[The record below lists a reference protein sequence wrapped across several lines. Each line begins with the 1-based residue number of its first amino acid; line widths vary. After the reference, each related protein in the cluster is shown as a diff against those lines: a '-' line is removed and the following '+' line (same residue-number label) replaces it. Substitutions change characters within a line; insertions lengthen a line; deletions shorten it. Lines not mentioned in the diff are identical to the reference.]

1 MIKLGIG
8 KIRGLQQISTD
19 EGIMA
24 ICAIDHRGSLKKMIE
39 KGQSIEA
46 DYSDMVTVKMELCA
60 IAAHYS
66 SAVLLD
72 PHYGASQCVASSVLP
87 GNIGLLVSVEATGYE
102 SGPGGRITTLLED
115 WGVEKIKRM
124 GASAVKI
131 LVYFRP
137 DLGDIT
143 TTQLETVRHLAEQC
157 EAYDIPFL
165 VEPVS
170 YPVDGQESN
179 SPEFAAEKP
188 GLVIEN
194 ARQITALQIDVLKTE
209 FPANMNY
216 EKDEG
221 KLLEICHK
229 LNEASRVPWVL
240 LSAGVDYETFC
251 RQVAI
256 ACQAGASGFVG
267 GRAIWQEALQI
278 KDTKERVNFL
288 NTTVANRLQ
297 GLEEIAAK
305 YAVPWYRKFEMKE
318 SALALIDEDWYKN
331 Y

>member
-1 MIKLGIG
+1 MIKPGLG
-8 KIRGLQQISTD
+8 KIRGLQQISND

-39 KGQSIEA
+39 KGQSIEV
-46 DYSDMVTVKMELCA
+46 DYADMVAVKMELCA

-72 PHYGASQCVASSVLP
+72 PHYGAAQCVAASVLP
-87 GNIGLLVSVEATGYE
+87 GNVGLLVSVDATGYE

-131 LVYFRP
+131 LVYFRS
-137 DLGDIT
+137 DLDDIT
-143 TTQLETVRHLAEQC
+143 NTQLETVRHVAGQC
-157 EAYDIPFL
+157 RAHDIPFL

-170 YPVDGQESN
+170 YPVNGHDSG

-194 ARQITALQIDVLKTE
+194 ARQITALQVDVLKSE

-221 KLLEICHK
+221 K
-229 LNEASRVPWVL
+229 
-240 LSAGVDYETFC
+240 
-251 RQVAI
+251 
-256 ACQAGASGFVG
+256 
-267 GRAIWQEALQI
+267 
-278 KDTKERVNFL
+278 
-288 NTTVANRLQ
+288 
-297 GLEEIAAK
+297 
-305 YAVPWYRKFEMKE
+305 
-318 SALALIDEDWYKN
+318 
-331 Y
+331 